1 LSKPVSSATISI
13 ITPCFNEGETII
25 PFLNSLCNVL
35 QQLPHQFQIV
45 VVDDCSYDDTT
56 TQIKKWKPA
65 CNNAELHLLVLKYN
79 CGHQQAI
86 FQGMLYLKQLQQ
98 SHVIIM
104 DADGEDDPQAI
115 EAALQKSEFDIVEI
129 KRGKRSENA
138 GFTISYYLYKLLFK
152 LITGKRLDF
161 GNYCLLKYEVVE
173 RLQLTS
179 FIHLPA
185 CLLKQK
191 ANKASIVF
199 NRNKRLDGT
208 SKMGYKNLL
217 LHAFKS
223 FIEFGD
229 DLLLWFL
236 RLFAVVFVLLVA
248 TSANLLYQK
257 FISHTAILGWFST
270 LSLGLINLAILCL
283 GFFIMGILML
293 NLIHNRSKDLT
304 ELFTVVIGKRKQ
316 D

>member
-1 LSKPVSSATISI
+1 M
-13 ITPCFNEGETII
+13 
-25 PFLNSLCNVL
+25 
-35 QQLPHQFQIV
+35 QQLPHHFQIV

-56 TQIKKWKPA
+56 TQLKNWKPI
-65 CNNAELHLLVLKYN
+65 CKNAELHVLVLKYN

-115 EAALQKSEFDIVEI
+115 EAALEKSDFDIVEI
-129 KRGKRSENA
+129 KRGKRREGM
-138 GFTISYYLYKLLFK
+138 GFLVSYLLYKLLFK

-161 GNYCLLKYEVVE
+161 GNYCLLKYAVIE

-185 CLLKQK
+185 YLLKQK
-191 ANKASIVF
+191 ANKAAIVF
-199 NRNKRLDGT
+199 NRNKRLYGK
-208 SKMGYKNLL
+208 SKMSYKNLL

-236 RLFAVVFVLLVA
+236 RLFAVVFVLLIA
-248 TSANLLYQK
+248 SSANLLYQK

-283 GFFIMGILML
+283 GFFIMGTLML
-293 NLIHNRSKDLT
+293 NLILNRSKDLQ
-304 ELFTVVIGKRKQ
+304 EIFTVIKSPEKHA
-316 D
+316 